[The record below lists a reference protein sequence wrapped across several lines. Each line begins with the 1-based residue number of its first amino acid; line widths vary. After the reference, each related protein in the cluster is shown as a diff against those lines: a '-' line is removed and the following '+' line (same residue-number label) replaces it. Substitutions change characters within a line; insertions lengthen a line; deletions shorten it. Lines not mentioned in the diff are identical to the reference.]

1 VTEAVAE
8 INECRSLFLADFQD
22 LGRNGIRV
30 VVAEGLPAGP
40 ATSIDVAGTIIPNCT
55 PIEATDQ
62 SRIFEIVWR
71 YYVGY
76 SVLNESYAAVY
87 DAEQYEGTRFRI
99 YSNGDSAH
107 GQRAAHTR
115 PCIGLRLVRDR
126 LDASGG
132 KFRLEIA
139 IQ

>member
-1 VTEAVAE
+1 MFRRTDKAERRRAPGAASSLGQKTILKQRCFALESGHGNGHAEEAGAA
-8 INECRSLFLADFQD
+8 RASLVPQRPA
-22 LGRNGIRV
+22 G
-30 VVAEGLPAGP
+30 AAGP

-99 YSNGDSAH
+99 Y
-107 GQRAAHTR
+107 
-115 PCIGLRLVRDR
+115 
-126 LDASGG
+126 
-132 KFRLEIA
+132 
-139 IQ
+139 